1 MRCCG
6 ERSGSSAERELIILI
21 ERCAGH
27 LLGRV
32 YVAGPR
38 VGGGSNDEGR
48 PACRRVLRYRPAGRR
63 RPPRM
68 PPRAGRGG
76 GAGRQLNC
84 RVGVSHQTDAHRYNS
99 ENMIH
104 IHDCDL
110 TPNNDKHAMRI
121 ASATSVACS
130 AACVDTRRRRATR
143 DCMHPS
149 LSPLRSCGPYAPPSA
164 RHMAR
169 RCGCCCGP
177 LLLRSQRRSLAH
189 DEFVDEA
196 GEAVVAVLGDGST
209 RIVAEP

>member
-21 ERCAGH
+21 EHCAGH
-27 LLGRV
+27 HLGRV

-48 PACRRVLRYRPAGRR
+48 PACRRVRYGTDARGPPA
-63 RPPRM
+63 P
-68 PPRAGRGG
+68 AGG

-130 AACVDTRRRRATR
+130 AACVDTRRRRATACIPR
-143 DCMHPS
+143 SLLYGPAVLTRLHRPGTWRAAAAAAAALSCCGLRGAHSPTTNLLMKPARPS
-149 LSPLRSCGPYAPPSA
+149 LRFSA
-164 RHMAR
+164 T
-169 RCGCCCGP
+169 GP
-177 LLLRSQRRSLAH
+177 LESSPNHETAC
-189 DEFVDEA
+189 
-196 GEAVVAVLGDGST
+196 
-209 RIVAEP
+209 

>member
-27 LLGRV
+27 HLGRV

-48 PACRRVLRYRPAGRR
+48 PACRRVRYGTDG
-63 RPPRM
+63 
-68 PPRAGRGG
+68 PRAAGGPAGG

>member
-6 ERSGSSAERELIILI
+6 ERSGSSAEREWMILI

-27 LLGRV
+27 HLGRV

-48 PACRRVLRYRPAGRR
+48 PACRRVRYGTD
-63 RPPRM
+63 
-68 PPRAGRGG
+68 
-76 GAGRQLNC
+76 C

-196 GEAVVAVLGDGST
+196 GEAVVAVLGDGPT